1 VVAVGALAF
10 HAAFAGPF
18 STGLSNR
25 DIVKIRRLGVVSAL
39 GNTLMGRSVGITIFN
54 NKSFKATLQNRDL
67 DAVFSKTMMDTIV
80 ASGRI
85 SGEVALLKTEAL
97 DSGSIVDAA
106 RGEDLDA
113 VVVMQPTEDTQ
124 FHMTGPGLTVW
135 RTGYGQKA
143 FTCNSMRIVVL
154 RVTDGKEIAAASDY
168 QCPSYSNLPFWHN
181 TWEEF
186 TDYERQT
193 IYREMEVFVKH
204 QVDETLKRLKL
215 HAPK

>member
-1 VVAVGALAF
+1 MVAVGALVF
-10 HAAFAGPF
+10 QAAFAGPF
-18 STGLSNR
+18 SSGLSDP

-39 GNTLMGRSVGITIFN
+39 GDTLMGRSVGITIFN
-54 NKSFKATLQNRDL
+54 NKSFKATLPNREL
-67 DAVFSKTMMDTIV
+67 DAAFSRNMLDAIV

-85 SGEVALLKTEAL
+85 SGEVVLLETEAL
-97 DSGSIVDAA
+97 DSRSILDAA
-106 RGEDLDA
+106 RGEDLDT
-113 VVVMQPTEDTQ
+113 VVVMQPIEDTQ

-154 RVTDGKEIAAASDY
+154 RVADSKELAAASDY

-186 TDYERQT
+186 TDDERQT
-193 IYREMEVFVKH
+193 IYREMEVFVKR
-204 QVDETLKRLKL
+204 QLDETLKRLKL